1 MQIMNTTLS
10 EIIAN
15 ARKHI
20 KDISAD
26 KLNDKIDSGDDFLII
41 DVREPYEYELA
52 HIPNAFLIPRGLI
65 ESAADPNN
73 ARRVEILCRARNKT
87 IVLYCDTG
95 GRSALAA
102 NTLQM
107 MGFTHVFNLA
117 GGLKLWDAED
127 FAMESGVYQHP
138 LP

>member
-1 MQIMNTTLS
+1 MNTTLS

-52 HIPNAFLIPRGLI
+52 HIPNAFLIDVI
-65 ESAADPNN
+65 S
-73 ARRVEILCRARNKT
+73 
-87 IVLYCDTG
+87 
-95 GRSALAA
+95 S
-102 NTLQM
+102 
-107 MGFTHVFNLA
+107 
-117 GGLKLWDAED
+117 
-127 FAMESGVYQHP
+127 
-138 LP
+138 